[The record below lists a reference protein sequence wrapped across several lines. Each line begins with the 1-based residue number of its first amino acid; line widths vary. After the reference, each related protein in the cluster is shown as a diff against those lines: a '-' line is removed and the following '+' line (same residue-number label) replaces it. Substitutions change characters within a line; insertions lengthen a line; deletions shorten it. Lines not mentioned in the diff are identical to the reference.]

1 LKITFKNFI
10 EQHPDTLQC
19 NMRYNIK
26 YKTENDE
33 LNRNSSKNTFY
44 ILYKKKLYIED
55 SYNNCDIFF
64 INLEILVIS

>member
-1 LKITFKNFI
+1 
-10 EQHPDTLQC
+10 
-19 NMRYNIK
+19 MRYNIK
-26 YKTENDE
+26 YNTENDE
-33 LNRNSSKNTFY
+33 INRNSSKNTFY